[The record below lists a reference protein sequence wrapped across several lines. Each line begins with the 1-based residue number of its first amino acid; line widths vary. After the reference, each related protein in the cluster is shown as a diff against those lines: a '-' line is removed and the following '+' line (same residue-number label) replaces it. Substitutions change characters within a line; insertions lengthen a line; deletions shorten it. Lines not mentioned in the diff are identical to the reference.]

1 MTQIALI
8 SLARRG
14 GMIHFHAELFN
25 ALTEI
30 TPVVAIVS
38 RDAAVSHY
46 PHETRLLSVDLGKGA
61 LGTFFNAINPFAWWK
76 LSRTLKKSNADVF
89 HIVASH
95 EWNPLLAFFIKLMR
109 KPFVFTIH
117 DPEHHL
123 GTPVYMKISDA
134 ITASMADLIIVL
146 SRLGREQLI
155 KKGYAPNM
163 IRQIPIGV
171 YSFFSRHVSEPKAQE
186 KMILFFGRIEPYKGL
201 SILLKAF
208 CQVSDSLPDWKLVIA
223 GNGDMSEYASLADHA
238 QVEVINR
245 YVGDEEV
252 VGLMQRAMFVVL
264 PYTEATQS
272 GVIPIAYA
280 FARTVIAT
288 DVGSLGETVQ
298 DGGTGFLIQPNN
310 VDKLAQAILTLT
322 GDIALCSRMGQAA
335 YEFAHAELAWEKIA
349 QMYLTVYS
357 EALQHR

>member
-1 MTQIALI
+1 L
-8 SLARRG
+8 
-14 GMIHFHAELFN
+14 
-25 ALTEI
+25 
-30 TPVVAIVS
+30 
-38 RDAAVSHY
+38 
-46 PHETRLLSVDLGKGA
+46 RLSQ
-61 LGTFFNAINPFAWWK
+61 
-76 LSRTLKKSNADVF
+76 TLRKSNADVF

-95 EWNPLLAFFIKLMR
+95 EWNPLLAFFIKLMQ

-123 GTPVYMKISDA
+123 GTPFYMKISDA
-134 ITASMADLIIVL
+134 ITALMADLIIVL

-155 KKGYAPNM
+155 KKGHAPNM

-171 YSFFSRHVSEPKAQE
+171 YSFFSRHALAPVAQE

-201 SILLKAF
+201 NILLKAF
-208 CQVSDSLPDWKLVIA
+208 RQVSDSLSGWKLVIA
-223 GNGDMSEYASLADHA
+223 GNGDMSEYASLANHA

-252 VGLMQRAMFVVL
+252 LDLMQRARFVIL

-280 FARTVIAT
+280 FARAVIAT
-288 DVGSLGETVQ
+288 DVGSLSETVQ
-298 DGGTGFLIQPNN
+298 NGGTGLLIQPND

-322 GDIALCSRMGQAA
+322 GDAALCRRMGQAA
-335 YEFAHAELAWEKIA
+335 YEFANTELAWEKIA
-349 QMYLTVYS
+349 KTYIAVYS
-357 EALQHR
+357 EVLQ